1 MTKEE
6 IKKYLEACGL
16 SKANIETIL
25 SNEEYIKLLESNIN
39 KYKETVTNINSNID
53 PFKSF
58 AGMNEY
64 PIPEE
69 KKKTTKKQ
77 KTSKKK
83 VVKKK

>member
-16 SKANIETIL
+16 SKTNIETIL
-25 SNEEYIKLLESNIN
+25 SKEEYIKLLESNIN

-53 PFKSF
+53 TFKSF

-64 PIPEE
+64 KIQEE

>member
-6 IKKYLEACGL
+6 IKKYLAACGL
-16 SKANIETIL
+16 SKTNIETIL
-25 SNEEYIKLLESNIN
+25 SNDEYIKLLESNII
-39 KYKETVTNINSNID
+39 KYKETITNINSNID

-69 KKKTTKKQ
+69 KKKSTKK
-77 KTSKKK
+77 KKFKEK